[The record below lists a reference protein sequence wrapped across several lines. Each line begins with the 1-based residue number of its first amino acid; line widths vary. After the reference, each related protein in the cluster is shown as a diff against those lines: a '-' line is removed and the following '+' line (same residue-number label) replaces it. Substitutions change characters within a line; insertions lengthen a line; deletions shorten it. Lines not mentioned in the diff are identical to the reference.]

1 MPVPGPFQGGWVCPE
16 GEQVQQRKDTRGIG
30 IPEGSGYT
38 REDRYTRGGY
48 TRGRGGRYTR
58 GQGKG
63 VGKFTHPSPG
73 HGTWD
78 IHHTRYCI

>member
-1 MPVPGPFQGGWVCPE
+1 MPVPGPFQRGVGIPE
-16 GEQVQQRKDTRGIG
+16 RIG
-30 IPEGSGYT
+30 IPGVGIQEDVGIPDWGSYARG
-38 REDRYTRGGY
+38 DRYTRGGGY

-63 VGKFTHPSPG
+63 VGKFTHPPPG

-78 IHHTRYCI
+78 IHHTRY